1 MGRYLLCETKT
12 RKPYVIRELGLRLY
26 SPEELCYYID
36 QNLAILDADFLC
48 EELYSYISEEC
59 HMPETA
65 RKMRQTAKQGKNALD
80 ALYLFLKNV
89 CYYNDT
95 ECNLFLQKLRKREKM
110 PPQQIHL
117 RKAELFIEKGRYEEA
132 LKQYEQVLRD
142 RPAHTKDAR
151 FYTELYDRAGC
162 VAMQMGQ
169 FYRALQLFQEGWRF
183 SANEELGRKLCYAC
197 FLAEEEPKEQEER
210 LPQTLIAG
218 CLKEYEQLVEEAVK
232 QVGEGPV
239 SMVMTANFQGR
250 KDEAERYFY
259 EKKCKYRQMAEKEL

>member
-89 CYYNDT
+89 
-95 ECNLFLQKLRKREKM
+95 LR
-110 PPQQIHL
+110 
-117 RKAELFIEKGRYEEA
+117 
-132 LKQYEQVLRD
+132 
-142 RPAHTKDAR
+142 
-151 FYTELYDRAGC
+151 
-162 VAMQMGQ
+162 
-169 FYRALQLFQEGWRF
+169 
-183 SANEELGRKLCYAC
+183 
-197 FLAEEEPKEQEER
+197 
-210 LPQTLIAG
+210 
-218 CLKEYEQLVEEAVK
+218 
-232 QVGEGPV
+232 
-239 SMVMTANFQGR
+239 
-250 KDEAERYFY
+250 
-259 EKKCKYRQMAEKEL
+259 